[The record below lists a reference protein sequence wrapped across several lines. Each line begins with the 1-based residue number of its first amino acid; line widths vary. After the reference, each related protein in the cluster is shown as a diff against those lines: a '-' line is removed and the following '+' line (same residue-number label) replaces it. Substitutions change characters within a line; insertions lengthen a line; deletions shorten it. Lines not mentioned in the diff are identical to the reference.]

1 MNKVKKKKRKK
12 LQPFDLK
19 KINAQSI
26 DRLIVVAI
34 AIGSVIG
41 LLLVKMLYL
50 TVIKGPELAEK
61 AETQWKSEMNL
72 TAMRGNI
79 VDRNGSILVTSTNVY
94 RIEVDMDTLKTYIE
108 DEKTTVEKVS
118 SDLAEAL
125 GASYDDIYGKLSDEE
140 NKFII
145 LSKGLEKD
153 VIDKVKSLEIRGLV
167 YYDEIERYYPNGNY
181 LSQVLGII
189 NSEGVG
195 LTGLELQYDD
205 YLSGLSGI
213 RIGGV
218 DAYSN
223 DLPFVSGKQTN
234 AINGKDIVTTI
245 DENLQYYAELV
256 ANEGLETYKAKR
268 VSITIMN
275 PNNGEILAMA
285 STPGYD
291 PNDPYEGYE
300 NFEGDTEND
309 KIQNMWRN
317 SIVSDT
323 YEPGSTF
330 KIITMAAAM
339 EEGLIHDDDVFVCNG
354 SKTFGDV
361 NVHCWNLSGHGAQTA
376 AEILKNSCN
385 VGFMELGA
393 RLGAEKLNEYIKKL
407 GFGSITGIDLPGEAE
422 GIVKSTNSISDIDL
436 ATIAFG
442 QTNTLNALQ
451 LLTAVNAVAN
461 GGNLIQPHIVKEIT
475 HKDSNGNTIVDK
487 TIEGKTTE
495 NVLSEKTCATLR
507 EYLERTATQDA
518 GAGTFVQG
526 YDIGGKTGTAQKVD
540 IETGSYSADK
550 YIASMVA
557 MTPVDDPQLTVY
569 ISVDEPSTGVYY
581 GGQVASPL
589 MKKLFSHIF
598 AYIESPTGKA
608 SYSISKDVVIP
619 EVRGKS
625 IEEAKSILEENGL
638 GCEINGDGNTIVSI
652 NPYPGTTVKAG
663 SKITLTA
670 SSKSSIDNKII
681 MPDLAGTTVEF
692 AINLL
697 DNLGL
702 QYEYEGS
709 GKVVEQSISSGELIS
724 SGTKVKLV
732 FKEESEY

>member
-495 NVLSEKTCATLR
+495 NVLSEKTSATLR

-638 GCEINGDGNTIVSI
+638 GCEINGDGNTIESI
-652 NPYPGTTVKAG
+652 KPYPGTTVKAG

>member
-1 MNKVKKKKRKK
+1 MNKVKKKKKKK

-50 TVIKGPELAEK
+50 TVIKGPELAEE

-507 EYLERTATQDA
+507 KYLERTATQDA

>member
-495 NVLSEKTCATLR
+495 NVLSEKTSATLR
-507 EYLERTATQDA
+507 EYLERTATQDE

-526 YDIGGKTGTAQKVD
+526 YDIGGKTGTAEKVD
-540 IETGSYSADK
+540 RETGTYSADK

>member
-1 MNKVKKKKRKK
+1 M
-12 LQPFDLK
+12 
-19 KINAQSI
+19 
-26 DRLIVVAI
+26 
-34 AIGSVIG
+34 
-41 LLLVKMLYL
+41 
-50 TVIKGPELAEK
+50 
-61 AETQWKSEMNL
+61 
-72 TAMRGNI
+72 
-79 VDRNGSILVTSTNVY
+79 
-94 RIEVDMDTLKTYIE
+94 
-108 DEKTTVEKVS
+108 
-118 SDLAEAL
+118 
-125 GASYDDIYGKLSDEE
+125 
-140 NKFII
+140 
-145 LSKGLEKD
+145 
-153 VIDKVKSLEIRGLV
+153 EIRGLV

-256 ANEGLETYKAKR
+256 ANEGLETHKAKR

-291 PNDPYEGYE
+291 PNNPYEGYE
-300 NFEGDTEND
+300 SFEGDTEND
-309 KIQNMWRN
+309 KIQKMLRN

-361 NVHCWNLSGHGAQTA
+361 QVHCWNLSGHGEQTA

-407 GFGSITGIDLPGEAE
+407 GFGNITGIDLPGEAE

-436 ATIAFG
+436 ATIVFG

-451 LLTAVNAVAN
+451 LLTVVNAVAN

-507 EYLERTATQDA
+507 EYLERTATQDE

-540 IETGSYSADK
+540 RETGTYSADK

-581 GGQVASPL
+581 GGQVAAPL
-589 MKKLFSHIF
+589 MKKLFSYIF

-608 SYSISKDVVIP
+608 SYSISKDVIIP

-709 GKVVEQSISSGELIS
+709 GKVFKQSISSGELIS

>member
-1 MNKVKKKKRKK
+1 MNKSRKKKRKK
-12 LQPFDLK
+12 LQPFELK
-19 KINAQSI
+19 KINEQSI
-26 DRLIVVAI
+26 DKLILVGIGIGVVIVV
-34 AIGSVIG
+34 
-41 LLLVKMLYL
+41 LLLRMLYL
-50 TVIKGPELAEK
+50 TIIRGPELAEE

-94 RIEVDMDTLKTYIE
+94 RIEVDMDTLRTYIE

-125 GASYDDIYGKLSDEE
+125 GISYDNIYGKLSDEE

-153 VIDKVKSLEIRGLV
+153 VIDKVKLLEIRGLV

-189 NSEGVG
+189 NSEGIG

-213 RIGGV
+213 RIGGI

-256 ANEGLETYKAKR
+256 AKEGLETYKAKR

-285 STPGYD
+285 NTPGYD
-291 PNDPYEGYE
+291 PDSPYEGYE
-300 NFEGDTEND
+300 IFEGDTEND

-361 NVHCWNLSGHGAQTA
+361 HVHCWNLSGHGAQTA

-407 GFGSITGIDLPGEAE
+407 GFGTITGIDLPGEAE

-442 QTNTLNALQ
+442 QTNTLNAIQ

-540 IETGSYSADK
+540 PTTGSYSADK

-589 MKKLFSHIF
+589 MKKLFSYIF
-598 AYIESPTGKA
+598 SYIESPTGKA

-625 IEEAKSILEENGL
+625 VEEAKSILEENGL
-638 GCEINGDGNTIVSI
+638 GCEISGDGNTIVSI

-663 SKITLTA
+663 SKIILTA

-681 MPDLAGTTVEF
+681 MPDLTGTTVEF

-709 GKVVEQSISSGELIS
+709 GKVVDQSISSRELIS

>member
-1 MNKVKKKKRKK
+1 MNEEKKKKMKRS
-12 LQPFDLK
+12 QSFEFK
-19 KINAQSI
+19 KINSQSV
-26 DRLIVVAI
+26 DRLIIVAVAI
-34 AIGSVIG
+34 GCVIT
-41 LLLVKMLYL
+41 LLLLRMLYI
-50 TVIKGPELAEK
+50 TVVKGTELAEE
-61 AETQWKSEMNL
+61 AEMQWKSEMNL
-72 TAMRGNI
+72 TAMRGDI

-94 RIEVDMDTLKTYIE
+94 RIEVDMETLRTYIK
-108 DEKTTVEKVS
+108 DEETTVEKVS
-118 SDLAEAL
+118 SSLAKEI
-125 GASYDDIYGKLSDEE
+125 GVSYDEIYDKLSDRK

-153 VIDKVKSLEIRGLV
+153 VIDKIKSLEIRGLV

-181 LSQVLGII
+181 LSQVLGVI
-189 NSEGVG
+189 NSESVG

-213 RIGGV
+213 RIGGI

-223 DLPFVSGKQTN
+223 ELPFVRGKQTN

-268 VSITIMN
+268 ISITIMN

-285 STPGYD
+285 NTPGYD
-291 PNDPYEGYE
+291 SNDPYEGYE
-300 NFEGDTEND
+300 DFEGSTEND

-323 YEPGSTF
+323 FEPGSTF

-339 EEGLIHDDDVFVCNG
+339 EEGLIHSNDVFNCTG
-354 SKTFGDV
+354 SKKFGDV
-361 NVHCWNLSGHGAQTA
+361 HVHCWELSGHGNQSA

-393 RLGAEKLNEYIKKL
+393 RLGVEKLNKYIEKL

-422 GIVKSTNSISDIDL
+422 GIVKPTNSISDIDL

-487 TIEGKTTE
+487 TIEGRCVE
-495 NVLSEKTCATLR
+495 NVLSEETTATLR
-507 EYLERTATQDA
+507 KYLERTATQDA
-518 GAGTFVQG
+518 GEGTFVQG

-540 IETGSYSADK
+540 PETGTYSPDK
-550 YIASMVA
+550 YISSMVA

-569 ISVDEPSTGVYY
+569 ITVDEPSTGIYY

-589 MKKLFSHIF
+589 MKKLFSYIF
-598 AYIESPTGKA
+598 SYIESPAGKL
-608 SYSISKDVVIP
+608 SYSISKDVIIP
-619 EVRGKS
+619 EIRGKS
-625 IEEAKSILEENGL
+625 VEEAKAILEKNGL
-638 GCEINGDGNTIVSI
+638 GCEVEGEGNTVVAI

-670 SSKSSIDNKII
+670 NSKSSIDNKII
-681 MPDLAGTTVEF
+681 MPDFAGTTMEF
-692 AINLL
+692 AINILN
-697 DNLGL
+697 NLGL
-702 QYEYEGS
+702 QYEHEGN

-724 SGTKVKLV
+724 RGTKVKLV

>member
-495 NVLSEKTCATLR
+495 NVLSEKTSATLR

-598 AYIESPTGKA
+598 AYIESPSGKA

>member
-1 MNKVKKKKRKK
+1 MNKVKKKKKKK

-50 TVIKGPELAEK
+50 TVIKGPELAEE

-361 NVHCWNLSGHGAQTA
+361 NVHCWNLSGHGEQTA

-625 IEEAKSILEENGL
+625 IEKAKSILEENGL

>member
-50 TVIKGPELAEK
+50 TVIKGPELAEE

-361 NVHCWNLSGHGAQTA
+361 HVHCWNLSGHGAQTA

-495 NVLSEKTCATLR
+495 NVLSEKTSATLR

>member
-1 MNKVKKKKRKK
+1 MNKVKKKKKKK

-361 NVHCWNLSGHGAQTA
+361 NVHCWNLSGHGEQTA

-495 NVLSEKTCATLR
+495 NVLSEKTSATLR

>member
-50 TVIKGPELAEK
+50 TVIKGPELAEE

-213 RIGGV
+213 RIGGI
-218 DAYSN
+218 DAHSN

>member
-50 TVIKGPELAEK
+50 TVIKGPELAEE

-495 NVLSEKTCATLR
+495 NVLSEKTSATLR

-625 IEEAKSILEENGL
+625 IEKAKSILEENGL

>member
-50 TVIKGPELAEK
+50 TVIKGPELAEE

-361 NVHCWNLSGHGAQTA
+361 NVHCWNLSGHGEQTA

-540 IETGSYSADK
+540 RETGSYSADK

>member
-94 RIEVDMDTLKTYIE
+94 RIEVDMDTLRTYIE
-108 DEKTTVEKVS
+108 DEKTTIEKVS

-125 GASYDDIYGKLSDEE
+125 GASYDNIYGKLSDEE

-167 YYDEIERYYPNGNY
+167 YYDEIERYYPNDNY

-291 PNDPYEGYE
+291 PNNPYEGYE
-300 NFEGDTEND
+300 SFEGDTEND
-309 KIQNMWRN
+309 KIQKMLRN

-361 NVHCWNLSGHGAQTA
+361 QVHCWNLSGHGEQTA

-495 NVLSEKTCATLR
+495 NVLSEKTSATLR

-709 GKVVEQSISSGELIS
+709 GKVFKQSISSGELIS
-724 SGTKVKLV
+724 RGTKVKLV

>member
-1 MNKVKKKKRKK
+1 MNKVKKKKKKK

-50 TVIKGPELAEK
+50 TVIKGPELAEE

-361 NVHCWNLSGHGAQTA
+361 NVHCWNLSGHGEQTA

-625 IEEAKSILEENGL
+625 IEKAKSILEENGL

-709 GKVVEQSISSGELIS
+709 GKVVEQSIPSRELIS

>member
-234 AINGKDIVTTI
+234 AINGKDIATTI

-361 NVHCWNLSGHGAQTA
+361 NVHCWNLSGHGEQTA

>member
-213 RIGGV
+213 RIGGI

-495 NVLSEKTCATLR
+495 NVLSEKTSATLR

-625 IEEAKSILEENGL
+625 IEKAKSILEENGL

>member
-495 NVLSEKTCATLR
+495 NVLSEKTSATLR

-540 IETGSYSADK
+540 IEIGSYSADK

>member
-61 AETQWKSEMNL
+61 AETQWKSKMNL

-309 KIQNMWRN
+309 KIQNMLRN

-354 SKTFGDV
+354 SKSFGDV
-361 NVHCWNLSGHGAQTA
+361 QVHCWNLSGHGEQTA

-495 NVLSEKTCATLR
+495 NVLSEKTCATLKK
-507 EYLERTATQDA
+507 YLERTATQDA

-526 YDIGGKTGTAQKVD
+526 YDIGGKSGTAQKVD
-540 IETGSYSADK
+540 RETGTYSADK

-569 ISVDEPSTGVYY
+569 IAVDEPSTGVYY
-581 GGQVASPL
+581 GGQVAAPL
-589 MKKLFSHIF
+589 MKKLFSYIF

-709 GKVVEQSISSGELIS
+709 GKVFEQSISSGELIS

>member
-61 AETQWKSEMNL
+61 AETQWKSKMNL

-507 EYLERTATQDA
+507 KYLERTATQDA

-526 YDIGGKTGTAQKVD
+526 YDIGGKSGTAQKVD
-540 IETGSYSADK
+540 RETGTYSADK

-557 MTPVDDPQLTVY
+557 MTPVDDPQLIVY
-569 ISVDEPSTGVYY
+569 IAVDEPSTGVYY
-581 GGQVASPL
+581 GGQVAAPL
-589 MKKLFSHIF
+589 MKKLFSYIF

-608 SYSISKDVVIP
+608 SYSISKDVIIP

-709 GKVVEQSISSGELIS
+709 GKVFEQSISSGELIS

>member
-268 VSITIMN
+268 VFITIMN

-285 STPGYD
+285 STQGYD
-291 PNDPYEGYE
+291 PNNPYEGYE
-300 NFEGDTEND
+300 SFEGDTEND

-361 NVHCWNLSGHGAQTA
+361 QVHCWNISGHGAQTA

-495 NVLSEKTCATLR
+495 NVLSEKTSATLR
-507 EYLERTATQDA
+507 EYLERTATQDE

-526 YDIGGKTGTAQKVD
+526 YDIAGKTGTAEKVD
-540 IETGSYSADK
+540 RETGTYSADK

-709 GKVVEQSISSGELIS
+709 GKVVKQSISSGELIS

>member
-1 MNKVKKKKRKK
+1 MNKVKKKKNKK

-495 NVLSEKTCATLR
+495 NVLSEKTSATLR

-557 MTPVDDPQLTVY
+557 MTPVDDHQLTVY

-598 AYIESPTGKA
+598 AYIESPSGKA

>member
-41 LLLVKMLYL
+41 LLLIKMLYL

-495 NVLSEKTCATLR
+495 NVLSEKTSATLR
-507 EYLERTATQDA
+507 EYLERTATQDE

-526 YDIGGKTGTAQKVD
+526 YDIAGKTGTAEKVD

>member
-140 NKFII
+140 NRFII

-153 VIDKVKSLEIRGLV
+153 AIDKVKSLEIRGLV

-291 PNDPYEGYE
+291 PNNPYEGYE
-300 NFEGDTEND
+300 SFEGDTEND
-309 KIQNMWRN
+309 KIQNMLRN

-354 SKTFGDV
+354 SKKFGDV
-361 NVHCWNLSGHGAQTA
+361 HVHCWNLSGHGEQTA

-407 GFGSITGIDLPGEAE
+407 GFGNITGIDLPGEAE

-436 ATIAFG
+436 ATIVFG

-507 EYLERTATQDA
+507 EYLERTATQDE

-540 IETGSYSADK
+540 RETGTYSADK

-581 GGQVASPL
+581 GGQVAAPL
-589 MKKLFSHIF
+589 MKKLFSYIF

-608 SYSISKDVVIP
+608 SYSISKDVIIP

-709 GKVVEQSISSGELIS
+709 GKVVKQSISSGELIS

>member
-1 MNKVKKKKRKK
+1 MNKVKKKKKKK

-256 ANEGLETYKAKR
+256 ANEGLETHKAKR

-487 TIEGKTTE
+487 TIEGKITE

-507 EYLERTATQDA
+507 EYLERTATQDE

-540 IETGSYSADK
+540 RETGTYSADK

-569 ISVDEPSTGVYY
+569 IAVDEPSTGVYY
-581 GGQVASPL
+581 GGQVAAPL
-589 MKKLFSHIF
+589 MKKLFSYIF

-608 SYSISKDVVIP
+608 SYSISKDVIIP

>member
-495 NVLSEKTCATLR
+495 NVLSEKTSATLR

-608 SYSISKDVVIP
+608 SYSISKDVIIP

>member
-1 MNKVKKKKRKK
+1 MNKVKKKKKKK

-285 STPGYD
+285 STPGYY

-495 NVLSEKTCATLR
+495 NVLSEKTSATLR

>member
-50 TVIKGPELAEK
+50 TVIKGPELAEE

-495 NVLSEKTCATLR
+495 NVLSEKTSATLR
-507 EYLERTATQDA
+507 EYLERTATQDE

>member
-1 MNKVKKKKRKK
+1 MNKVKKKKKKK

-495 NVLSEKTCATLR
+495 NVLSEKTSATLR

-724 SGTKVKLV
+724 SGTKVKLL

>member
-291 PNDPYEGYE
+291 PNNPYEGYE
-300 NFEGDTEND
+300 SFEGDTEND
-309 KIQNMWRN
+309 KIQKMWRN

-495 NVLSEKTCATLR
+495 NVLSEKTSATLR

-540 IETGSYSADK
+540 RETGTYSADK

-709 GKVVEQSISSGELIS
+709 GKVVKQSISSGELIS

>member
-34 AIGSVIG
+34 AIGLVIG

-50 TVIKGPELAEK
+50 TVIKGPELAEE

-361 NVHCWNLSGHGAQTA
+361 NVHCWNLSGHGEQTA

-625 IEEAKSILEENGL
+625 IEKAKSILEENGL

>member
-1 MNKVKKKKRKK
+1 MNKVKKKKKKK

-361 NVHCWNLSGHGAQTA
+361 NVHCWNLSGHGEQTA

-526 YDIGGKTGTAQKVD
+526 YDIAGKTGTAQKVD
-540 IETGSYSADK
+540 RETGTYSADK

-569 ISVDEPSTGVYY
+569 IAVDEPSTGVYY
-581 GGQVASPL
+581 GGQVAAPL
-589 MKKLFSHIF
+589 MKKLFSYIF

>member
-361 NVHCWNLSGHGAQTA
+361 NVHCWNLSGHGEQTA

>member
-361 NVHCWNLSGHGAQTA
+361 HVHCWNLSGHGEQTA

-625 IEEAKSILEENGL
+625 IEKAKSILEENGL

>member
-50 TVIKGPELAEK
+50 TVIKGPELAEE

-393 RLGAEKLNEYIKKL
+393 RLGAEKLNEYIEKL

-495 NVLSEKTCATLR
+495 NVLSEKTSATLR

>member
-1 MNKVKKKKRKK
+1 MNKVKKKKKKK

-361 NVHCWNLSGHGAQTA
+361 NVHCWNLSGHGEQTA

-495 NVLSEKTCATLR
+495 NVLSEKTSATLR

-598 AYIESPTGKA
+598 AYIESPSGKA

-724 SGTKVKLV
+724 SGTKVKLL

>member
-361 NVHCWNLSGHGAQTA
+361 NVHCWNLSGHGEQTA

-495 NVLSEKTCATLR
+495 NVLSEKTSATLR

-540 IETGSYSADK
+540 KETGSYSADK

>member
-330 KIITMAAAM
+330 KIITMVAAM

-361 NVHCWNLSGHGAQTA
+361 NVHCWNLSGHGEQTA

-495 NVLSEKTCATLR
+495 NVLSEKTCATLKK
-507 EYLERTATQDA
+507 YLERTATQDA

-526 YDIGGKTGTAQKVD
+526 YDIGGKTGTAEKVD

-724 SGTKVKLV
+724 RGTKVKLV

>member
-34 AIGSVIG
+34 AIGLVIG

-50 TVIKGPELAEK
+50 TVIKGPELAEE

-495 NVLSEKTCATLR
+495 NVLSEKTSATLR
-507 EYLERTATQDA
+507 EHLERTATQDA

>member
-50 TVIKGPELAEK
+50 TVIKGPELAEE

-361 NVHCWNLSGHGAQTA
+361 NVHCWNLSGHGEQTA

-495 NVLSEKTCATLR
+495 NVLSEKTSATLR